1 MCIHILRFYKRCTFM
16 TKLWGGR
23 FQTTAEKWVDEFGA
37 SIGFD
42 QQLVLEDIDGSI
54 AHVTMLGIQN
64 ILPQE
69 DVELIKGGLL
79 QLKEKAQHGELTFL
93 VENEDI
99 HLNIEKM
106 LIDLIGP
113 VGGKL
118 HTGRSRNDQVAT
130 DMHLFLKKRVPEVIS
145 LIEAFQK
152 TILQQAEQ
160 HIETIAPGYTHL
172 QRAQPI
178 SFAHH
183 LMVYFWQLERDK
195 ARFTESM
202 ARIDLS
208 PLGAGAMAGTTFP
221 IDRLKSAE
229 LLGFSNVYE
238 NSMDAVSDRDFIV
251 EFLSNAS
258 LLMTHLSRFA
268 EEIIIWSTDEFKFIE
283 LSDAFST
290 GSSIMPQKKNPD
302 MAELIRGKTGRVYG
316 NLIGLLTVL
325 KGTPLTYNKD
335 MQEDKEGMFDTLET
349 IVGSL
354 KIFEGMVRT
363 MNVNTKRLHDA
374 VHSDFSNAT
383 ELADYLAAKGM
394 PFREAHEVTG
404 KLVFTCIQKGIYLLD
419 LSLEEMQ
426 IESAL
431 IKQDIYDVLS
441 PEAAVRRRQS
451 LGGTGFEQVK
461 QQIQKATI
469 LLG

>member
-1 MCIHILRFYKRCTFM
+1 M

-23 FQTTAEKWVDEFGA
+23 FQKSAESWVDEFGA

-42 QQLVLEDIDGSI
+42 QQLVMEDIEGSI
-54 AHVTMLGIQN
+54 AHVTMLGAQG
-64 ILPQE
+64 ILDSK
-69 DVELIKGGLL
+69 DVEQILGGLAE
-79 QLKEKAQHGELTFL
+79 LKQKAAAGELEFS
-93 VENEDI
+93 VANEDI
-99 HLNIEKM
+99 HLNLEKM
-106 LIDLIGP
+106 LTDIIGP

-130 DMHLFLKKRVPEVIS
+130 DVHLFLKKRVLEVVG
-145 LIEAFQK
+145 LIETFQK
-152 TILQQAEQ
+152 TILEKAEQ
-160 HIETIAPGYTHL
+160 HVETIAPGYTHL

-183 LMVYFWQLERDK
+183 LMAYFWMLERDK
-195 ARFTESM
+195 ERFNESM
-202 ARIDLS
+202 KRIDIL

-221 IDRLKSAE
+221 IDRVKSAE
-229 LLGFSNVYE
+229 LLGFSNVYA

-251 EFLSNAS
+251 EFLANAS
-258 LLMTHLSRFA
+258 LVMTHLSRFA

-283 LSDAFST
+283 LDDAFST

-316 NLIGLLTVL
+316 NLMGLLTVL

-335 MQEDKEGMFDTLET
+335 MQEDKEGMFDTVHT
-349 IVGSL
+349 ILGAL

-363 MNVNTKRLHDA
+363 MTVKTERLHQA

-383 ELADYLAAKGM
+383 ELADYLATKGM

-404 KLVFTCIQKGIYLLD
+404 KLVFTCIQKGIFLLD
-419 LSLEEMQ
+419 LPLEEMKK
-426 IESAL
+426 ESNL
-431 IKQDIYDVLS
+431 IDADVYDVLA
-441 PEAAVRRRQS
+441 PEAAVRRRNS
-451 LGGTGFEQVK
+451 LGGTGFDQVRL
-461 QQIQKATI
+461 QLEKAKSC
-469 LLG
+469 L

>member
-1 MCIHILRFYKRCTFM
+1 M

-23 FQTTAEKWVDEFGA
+23 FQKSAEQWVDEFGA
-37 SIGFD
+37 SIDFD
-42 QQLVLEDIDGSI
+42 QTLVMEDLDGSI
-54 AHVTMLGIQN
+54 AHVKMLGDCN
-64 ILPQE
+64 ILPVE
-69 DVELIKGGLL
+69 DVAQILYGLD
-79 QLKEKAQHGELTFL
+79 QLKQKAANHQLEFS
-93 VENEDI
+93 VANEDI
-99 HLNIEKM
+99 HLNLEKM

-130 DMHLFLKKRVPEVIS
+130 DMHLFLKNRVKEIIQ
-145 LIEAFQK
+145 LIERFQQ
-152 TILQQAEQ
+152 TLVEQAET
-160 HIETIAPGYTHL
+160 HVETLAPGYTHL

-183 LMVYFWQLERDK
+183 LMAYFWMLERDK
-195 ARFTESM
+195 ERFQDSVK
-202 ARIDLS
+202 RIDIS
-208 PLGAGAMAGTTFP
+208 PLGAGALGGTTFP
-221 IDRLKSAE
+221 IDRKLAAQY
-229 LLGFSNVYE
+229 LGFADVYA

-268 EEIIIWSTDEFKFIE
+268 EEIILWSSSEFRFIE
-283 LSDAFST
+283 LDDSFST

-325 KGTPLTYNKD
+325 KGLPLAYNKD
-335 MQEDKEGMFDTLET
+335 MQEDKEGMFDTVQT

-363 MNVNTKRLHDA
+363 MTVHTERLHET
-374 VHSDFSNAT
+374 VHKDFSNAT
-383 ELADYLAAKGM
+383 ELADYLASKGL

-404 KLVFTCIQKGIYLLD
+404 KLVFLCIQRGYFLLD
-419 LSLEEMQ
+419 LPLEDLQAASSL
-426 IESAL
+426 IEA
-431 IKQDIYDVLS
+431 DIYDVLS
-441 PEAAVRRRQS
+441 PLAAVKRRNS
-451 LGGTGFEQVK
+451 FGGTGFDQVVL
-461 QQIQKATI
+461 QIEEAKKR
-469 LLG
+469 LK